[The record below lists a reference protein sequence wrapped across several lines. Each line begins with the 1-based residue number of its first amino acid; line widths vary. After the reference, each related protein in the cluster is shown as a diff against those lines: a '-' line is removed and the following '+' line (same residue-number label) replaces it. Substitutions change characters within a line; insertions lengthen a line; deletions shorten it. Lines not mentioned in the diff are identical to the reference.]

1 MFYYFILSRF
11 IVLFHRQIKICIL
24 LKTQECIKMLAKNAS
39 EQINDLVLFWIY
51 SFIFIKDTERKDICE
66 NIKNSAIFVTF

>member
-1 MFYYFILSRF
+1 
-11 IVLFHRQIKICIL
+11 
-24 LKTQECIKMLAKNAS
+24 MLAKNAS